1 MTYSCALNVL
11 AACVTTF
18 VVTSVLAA
26 WLGYTLFITL
36 QRDHEHHARLKESLR
51 VEQIVKSPRSHS
63 QSPAPRRRSHPLSQ
77 ELD

>member
-1 MTYSCALNVL
+1 MTCSCALSILGACL
-11 AACVTTF
+11 ATF

-36 QRDHEHHARLKESLR
+36 QRDHEHHARLR
-51 VEQIVKSPRSHS
+51 VEQTVKSPRSHS
-63 QSPAPRRRSHPLSQ
+63 QSPATRRRSHPLSQ